1 MEYVLYALL
10 AAGVI
15 NVACFV
21 IGAKVGQTV
30 ARGGNVELPF
40 MNPFKAAAAH
50 REAQAASEE
59 ERKRQIIL
67 ENIDNYDG
75 TGIGQ
80 REVR

>member
-1 MEYVLYALL
+1 MEYVLMLL
-10 AAGVI
+10 AAGLTNIV
-15 NVACFV
+15 CFA

-30 ARGGNVELPF
+30 ARGASVELPS
-40 MNPFKAAAAH
+40 MNPFKAVAAH

-67 ENIDNYDG
+67 QNIDNYDG

-80 REVR
+80 REVI